1 MDIEAIILATSYA
14 GIGILMAV
22 NGFASFP
29 SSQILYIIVGYF
41 IGTGYLALVPASI
54 IGALG
59 NTIGNIALYEVTR
72 RYGIDALKRFHIYRE
87 SEVRKIEAVFKKR
100 GAWFIFIGKLL
111 PAIKVFMPVVAG
123 LGKLRRDLFTGIIF
137 AASWIW
143 ALGFIAIGY
152 VFGKSTEVF
161 KTYAFI
167 LIPVAAA
174 VVFLFYRY
182 LNSAEILRLT
192 NEGETMPESDREG
205 A

>member
-1 MDIEAIILATSYA
+1 MDIEAIILATSYV
-14 GIGILMAV
+14 GIGILMVA

-41 IGTGYLALVPASI
+41 IGTGYLALIPASLV
-54 IGALG
+54 GALG
-59 NTIGNIALYEVTR
+59 NTIGNIALYEFTR
-72 RYGIDALKRFHIYRE
+72 RYGIDALKRFQIYRE
-87 SEVRKIEAVFKKR
+87 SEVRKIEAVFRKR

-123 LGKLRRDLFTGIIF
+123 LGKLRRDLFAGIIF
-137 AASWIW
+137 TASWIW

-161 KTYAFI
+161 KAYAFI
-167 LIPVAAA
+167 LVLVAAT
-174 VVFLFYRY
+174 VVYLFYRY

-192 NEGETMPESDREG
+192 EEQEAKPASDKEE